1 MDAPAS
7 GGSSATDVNAAS
19 NQLQLHGKEKD
30 EGTPTSAGLFD
41 GDTDVDM
48 FQHNNETTANASDD
62 MPARDIEAGRNKN
75 GRVQKRLTLT
85 FKDVT
90 VRVMASGAM
99 LGETLFSRVDPR
111 VDILHQVTGQVSPGE
126 MLLVLG
132 RPGAGCTSLLRVL
145 SNHRESFNHVEG
157 EVFYGSMDH
166 VAARRYRQQI
176 TLNTEDDVHFPTL
189 SVDQT
194 ITFALKNKTP
204 HTRQPEHSK
213 KADFVQQT
221 RDGVLGSLGIAHT
234 AHTKV
239 GNEYI
244 RGVSGGER
252 KRVSLA
258 EMLAGQSPVQ
268 FWDQPTRGLDS
279 KTALEFAETLRKSA
293 DEDRTTIVATL
304 YQAGNAIYDT
314 FDKVLVLAEG
324 CTIYY
329 GPGREAR
336 GYFERLGFVCPRG
349 ANIADFLTSV
359 TVMTERIVSQEFVA
373 QGGVVPNTPQEFEM
387 AYRQS
392 AMFRHM
398 QATEDAVETLGDEVE
413 DLHTVVAGEKKNRH
427 FWTVGKRSVY
437 TAGLR
442 DQIRYCTVRQFQIM
456 LGDRL
461 SLGVKVVSATIQA
474 LICGSLFFNMPL
486 TSESIFL
493 RPGVLFFPVLYFLLE
508 GMSETTASFMGRPIL
523 DRHKRFGFYRPT
535 AFCIAT
541 AITDIPVVLVQV
553 TLFSIVIYFMSALQ
567 MNAGKF
573 FTFWIITNASTL
585 CFLQFFRAIGALC
598 NNFGVA
604 SQLTGLCSTIFFV
617 YGGYLIPF
625 GRMHPWFRWIFYLN
639 PGAYAFES
647 LVANEFQGLTLDCVS
662 PQYVPY
668 GPSYDSIGIT
678 SERGCTI
685 QGSNPLTGKIDGVD
699 YIREHFMYSPGHIW
713 RGFGVILGFWVFFI
727 AVTAMGFEFRNN
739 HGGSSVLLF
748 KRYFRKSAKVP
759 DIEDTPVTELEKAG
773 AASASASVT
782 PGSGSGTASPALV
795 PPSSSTPRQ
804 STFCWHDLD
813 YFVKYQG
820 AQKQLLDKIFGFVQP
835 GNLVALMGSS
845 GAGKTTLLDVLAQR
859 KDSGRINGSI
869 LIDGKPQ
876 GISFQRMT
884 GYCEQMDVHE
894 DTATVREAL
903 EFSALLRQPQGVSKS
918 EKLAYVEHILDLLEL
933 RPFSDA
939 LIGVPGAGLS
949 IEQRKRVTLGVE
961 LVAKPTLLFLDE
973 PTSGLDGQSAYN
985 IIRFLRR
992 LVDGGQA
999 VLCTIHQP
1007 SAVLFE
1013 AFDSL
1018 LLLAKGGKMAYFGET
1033 GTHSAIVLDY
1043 FARNGAPCPEDTN
1056 PADHI
1061 VEVIQGKAAGSTH
1074 NASDWVDL
1082 WDASP
1087 ERAKAYAKMQSLA
1100 EEAKAA
1106 AAAGV
1111 SAGDAFDESLE
1122 YASPKWFQFRMVL
1135 HRLMVQ
1141 LWRSPDYVWN
1151 KINLHIF
1158 AALFGGFTFWKMG
1171 NSSFDLQLRLFAIF
1185 NFIFVAPGCINQM
1198 QPFFLH
1204 NRDLFE
1210 TREKKSK
1217 TYHWVAFVGAQ
1228 MVSEIPYLIICA
1240 TLYFA
1245 CWYFTAGFPVKASIS
1260 GHIYLQMIFYEFLYT
1275 SIGQAIAAYAP
1286 NVYFA
1291 AISNPLLIGAGLITF
1306 CGVVVPYSQMQPFW
1320 RYWLYY
1326 LDPFNYLVG
1335 GLFGTVI
1342 YDVQVEC
1349 AASEYVTFDPPAG
1362 QTCGAYMADFL
1373 ASNAGYIANSN
1384 ATSNCQYCAYSNG
1397 GDYAKTFN
1405 LNEEYYAWR
1414 DTGITALFCISSYLM
1429 VVVMMKLRSKKTK
1442 SARSD

>member
-1 MDAPAS
+1 M
-7 GGSSATDVNAAS
+7 
-19 NQLQLHGKEKD
+19 
-30 EGTPTSAGLFD
+30 
-41 GDTDVDM
+41 
-48 FQHNNETTANASDD
+48 
-62 MPARDIEAGRNKN
+62 
-75 GRVQKRLTLT
+75 
-85 FKDVT
+85 
-90 VRVMASGAM
+90 
-99 LGETLFSRVDPR
+99 
-111 VDILHQVTGQVSPGE
+111 HQ
-126 MLLVLG
+126 
-132 RPGAGCTSLLRVL
+132 A
-145 SNHRESFNHVEG
+145 
-157 EVFYGSMDH
+157 
-166 VAARRYRQQI
+166 
-176 TLNTEDDVHFPTL
+176 
-189 SVDQT
+189 
-194 ITFALKNKTP
+194 
-204 HTRQPEHSK
+204 
-213 KADFVQQT
+213 

-239 GNEYI
+239 GNEFI

-279 KTALEFAETLRKSA
+279 KTALEFAETLRRSA
-293 DEDRTTIVATL
+293 DEQRTTVVATL

-324 CTIYY
+324 CVIYY
-329 GPGREAR
+329 GPTREAR
-336 GYFERLGFVCPRG
+336 GYFEQLGFVCPRG

-359 TVMTERIVSQEFVA
+359 TVLTEREVSPKLLAE
-373 QGGVVPNTPQEFEM
+373 GGSVPNTPEEFE
-387 AYRQS
+387 A
-392 AMFRHM
+392 AFRRSSIFRNM
-398 QATEDAVETLGDEVE
+398 QAATEAVEELGAEVD
-413 DLHTVVAGEKKNRH
+413 DLTAAVAGEKKKRH
-427 FWTVGKRSVY
+427 FWTVGPRSVY
-437 TAGLR
+437 TAGLK

-461 SLGVKVVSATIQA
+461 SLGVKISSATIQA
-474 LICGSLFFNMPL
+474 LVCGSIFYNMPM

-508 GMSETTASFMGRPIL
+508 GMSETTASFTGRPIL

-541 AITDIPVVLVQV
+541 AITDIPIVLIQV
-553 TLFSIVIYFMSALQ
+553 TLFSLIIYFMTALQ
-567 MNAGKF
+567 VNAGKF
-573 FTFWIITNASTL
+573 FTFWIMTNASTL
-585 CFLQFFRAIGALC
+585 CFLQLFRMIGALC
-598 NNFGVA
+598 SNFGFA
-604 SQLTGLCSTIFFV
+604 SQLTGLVSTIYFV

-625 GRMHPWFRWIFYLN
+625 SRMHPWFRWIFYLN
-639 PGAYAFES
+639 PGAYAFET
-647 LVANEFQGLTLDCVS
+647 LVANEFDGLTLDCVA

-668 GPSYDSIGIT
+668 GPGYDSLGI
-678 SERGCTI
+678 SPERGCTV

-713 RGFGVILGFWVFFI
+713 RGFGVVIAFWIFFI

-748 KRYFRKSAKVP
+748 KRPFRKATKVS
-759 DIEDTPVTELEKAG
+759 DIEEKAG
-773 AASASASVT
+773 NVVSASASASAT
-782 PGSGSGTASPALV
+782 DNASDSQQQQQQQHH
-795 PPSSSTPRQ
+795 SSSTPRQ

-859 KDSGRINGSI
+859 KDAGRINGSI

-903 EFSALLRQPQGVSKS
+903 EFSALLRQPQTTPRS

-933 RPFSDA
+933 RPFADA
-939 LIGVPGAGLS
+939 LIGVPSAGLS

-1033 GTHSAIVLDY
+1033 GKDSAVVLDY
-1043 FARNGAPCPEDTN
+1043 FARAGAPCPDDMN

-1061 VEVIQGKAAGSTH
+1061 VEVIQGKAQGSDKST
-1074 NASDWVDL
+1074 ADWVEL

-1087 ERAKAYAKMQSLA
+1087 ERARAYAKMQSLA
-1100 EEAKAA
+1100 DEAKARA
-1106 AAAGV
+1106 AASSGHDND
-1111 SAGDAFDESLE
+1111 DAMDESLE

-1141 LWRSPDYVWN
+1141 LWRTPDYVWN

-1158 AALFGGFTFWKMG
+1158 AALFGGFTFWQMG
-1171 NSSFDLQLRLFAIF
+1171 NTSFDLQLRLFAIF

-1217 TYHWVAFVGAQ
+1217 TYHWMAFVAAQ
-1228 MVSEIPYLIICA
+1228 VVSEIPYLILCA

-1306 CGVVVPYSQMQPFW
+1306 CGVVVPYGEMQPFW

-1342 YDVQVEC
+1342 WDVKVEC
-1349 AASEYVTFDPPAG
+1349 AASEYTVFDPPAG
-1362 QTCGAYMADFL
+1362 ETCATYMSSFL
-1373 ASNAGYIANSN
+1373 DSNAGYVANGN
-1384 ATSNCQYCAYSNG
+1384 ATSSCQYCAYSTG

-1405 LNEEYYAWR
+1405 LNAKYYAWR

-1429 VVVMMKLRSKKTK
+1429 VIVMMKLRSKKTK
-1442 SARSD
+1442 SARSE